1 MAVSERTIVTRLS
14 EVRRLL
20 IERDFHP
27 SRLLGQ
33 NFLVDGNILGI
44 LISTSQVK
52 PGDRVLEIGPG
63 LGAVTAGLLEA
74 GAHVTAIEKD
84 HRLYDLL
91 LTLSGSDARLT
102 LIEGDALEQSLSLI
116 RQHSLTRLVS
126 NLPYGP
132 GSRILVD
139 LLCHAPGLQTLTVTV
154 QLEVAERLTAVPGGK
169 DFGILGLWGQVHAEV
184 KLVKEVSP
192 NCFWPRP
199 AVTSAIVHMRRRP
212 EPALPAADLPFFYEL
227 TRYAFQ
233 HRRKQLVSLLVKSS
247 SPFAMEEDKVRSQL
261 DTAGVSLKARAED
274 LPLAVWCMLSAGRK
288 LHE

>member
-1 MAVSERTIVTRLS
+1 MAVSKRVRMTRLS

-33 NFLVDGNILGI
+33 NFLVDGNILDI
-44 LISTSQVK
+44 LISTSEVE

-63 LGAVTAGLLEA
+63 LGAVTTGLLEA

-84 HRLYDLL
+84 HRLVDLL
-91 LTLSGSDARLT
+91 LGLSGAEDRLT
-102 LIEGDALEQSLSLI
+102 LVEGDALEQSLPLI
-116 RQHSLTRLVS
+116 RRQRLTRLVS

-154 QLEVAERLTAVPGGK
+154 QLEVAERLVAVPGGK

-184 KLVKEVSP
+184 ELVKEVSP
-192 NCFWPRP
+192 GCFWPRP

-212 EPALPAADLPFFYEL
+212 RSALPADDLPFFYGL
-227 TRYAFQ
+227 TRHAFQ
-233 HRRKQLVSLLVKSS
+233 QRRKQLVSLLAKAPP
-247 SPFAMEEDKVRSQL
+247 PFRMEAEKTRSCL
-261 DTAGVSLKARAED
+261 DIAGIPLTARAED
-274 LPLAVWCMLSAGRK
+274 LPLGVWGMLSAGRK
-288 LHE
+288 RHE